1 VQAQLRD
8 PRADRHETVSVSIES
23 IQEILYL
30 LTIVIKMT
38 TMKSIP
44 AGEFKTHCLR
54 IMDEVSRRRQSVV
67 ITKKGV
73 PVAKLVPVE
82 RTERKIVGCLEGV
95 MAIVG
100 DIENPLVQPEVWEV
114 D

>member
-1 VQAQLRD
+1 MK
-8 PRADRHETVSVSIES
+8 TV
-23 IQEILYL
+23 
-30 LTIVIKMT
+30 
-38 TMKSIP
+38 P

-54 IMDEVSRRRQSVV
+54 IMDEVRKRRQPVV

-82 RTERKIVGCLEGV
+82 NTERDVVGCLEGV
-95 MAIVG
+95 MEIVG
-100 DIENPLVQPEVWEV
+100 DIEASLVSPEAWKL

>member
-1 VQAQLRD
+1 
-8 PRADRHETVSVSIES
+8 
-23 IQEILYL
+23 
-30 LTIVIKMT
+30 
-38 TMKSIP
+38 MKSIP

-54 IMDEVSRRRQSVV
+54 IMDEVKQRRQSVL

-82 RTERKIVGCLEGV
+82 QVEHDVIGCLEGV
-95 MAIVG
+95 MEIVG
-100 DIENPLVQPEVWEV
+100 DIEAPVVQPEAWQA

>member
-1 VQAQLRD
+1 
-8 PRADRHETVSVSIES
+8 
-23 IQEILYL
+23 
-30 LTIVIKMT
+30 
-38 TMKSIP
+38 
-44 AGEFKTHCLR
+44 
-54 IMDEVSRRRQSVV
+54 
-67 ITKKGV
+67 
-73 PVAKLVPVE
+73 VPVE

>member
-1 VQAQLRD
+1 
-8 PRADRHETVSVSIES
+8 
-23 IQEILYL
+23 
-30 LTIVIKMT
+30 
-38 TMKSIP
+38 MKTIP

-54 IMDEVSRRRQSVV
+54 IMEEVSKRRQPVV

-82 RTERKIVGCLEGV
+82 QTQRDIVGCLEGV
-95 MAIVG
+95 MEIVG
-100 DIENPLVQPEVWEV
+100 DIEAPLIKPDAWEL